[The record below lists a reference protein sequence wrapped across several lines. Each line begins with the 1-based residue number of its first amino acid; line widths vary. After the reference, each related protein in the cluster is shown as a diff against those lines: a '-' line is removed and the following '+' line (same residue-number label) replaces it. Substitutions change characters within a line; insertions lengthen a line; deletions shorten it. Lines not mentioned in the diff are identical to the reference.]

1 MEGPAGHLAGLME
14 DLRVGPKVDRLVAPM
29 VDHLVGHLVALME
42 GLMVDHLEDLMV
54 DHLEDL
60 RAGQKVGHLV
70 APRGFRE
77 SLRLILPRWILR
89 FRILLIQT
97 QPLIPPL
104 VFR

>member
-1 MEGPAGHLAGLME
+1 MEGPAGHLAGHLAGLME
-14 DLRVGPKVDRLVAPM
+14 DLRGGPKVDR
-29 VDHLVGHLVALME
+29 LVGHLVALME
-42 GLMVDHLEDLMV
+42 VLMV

>member
-14 DLRVGPKVDRLVAPM
+14 DLRVGPKVDRLV
-29 VDHLVGHLVALME
+29 GHLVALME
-42 GLMVDHLEDLMV
+42 GLMVALMEGLMV

>member
-14 DLRVGPKVDRLVAPM
+14 DLRVGPKVDRLVVPM
-29 VDHLVGHLVALME
+29 VDRLVAQME
-42 GLMVDHLEDLMV
+42 GLMV

>member
-29 VDHLVGHLVALME
+29 VDHLE
-42 GLMVDHLEDLMV
+42 DLMVDHLEDLMV

>member
-42 GLMVDHLEDLMV
+42 VLMV

>member
-1 MEGPAGHLAGLME
+1 MG
-14 DLRVGPKVDRLVAPM
+14 RLEV
-29 VDHLVGHLVALME
+29 
-42 GLMVDHLEDLMV
+42 LMV

>member
-1 MEGPAGHLAGLME
+1 MEGPAGHLAGLMVGHLE
-14 DLRVGPKVDRLVAPM
+14 DLRAGQKVDRLVAQ
-29 VDHLVGHLVALME
+29 ME
-42 GLMVDHLEDLMV
+42 VLMV